1 MNAPR
6 RTGIAALILTG
17 SLALTALA
25 EESGASA
32 KYMKIMHSMSSMNME
47 MTGDADKDFV
57 MMMIP
62 HHQAAVDMAKVV
74 LEEGKD
80 PEVRK
85 MAEGVISAQ
94 EEEIKWMKQWLEMHG
109 G

>member
-1 MNAPR
+1 MNAYR
-6 RTGIAALILTG
+6 KIGVVALIFTG
-17 SLALTALA
+17 SLGLSALA

-32 KYMKIMHSMSSMNME
+32 KYVKIMHSMSGMNME
-47 MTGDADKDFV
+47 MTGDPDKDFV

-74 LEEGKD
+74 LEAGKD